1 MKKDSSPESQRAH
14 TLGDLNLVKPRFL
27 TKSRFKLGMECPT
40 KLFYTSKAE
49 YPDQK
54 KNNAFLKALAEG
66 GFQVGELAHHRYP
79 RCITVESLDYSEAL
93 AQTNELLKQE
103 NVVIAEA
110 AILFRDLFI
119 RVDLLVKTGSNLKL
133 IEVKA
138 KSYNPEKDRE
148 FRGRGG
154 TITPKWVRYLQDVA
168 FQRYV
173 CSRAFPE
180 FTVEASL
187 LLADK
192 TAECQTDYLNQKFH
206 VTLNSQGRLAVK
218 ILDNQGLKEESSNL
232 LRLVPV
238 DSICDE
244 LFSTPLN
251 VLIGPVMLEER
262 IWWMAEHYREDKKIP
277 PCHSSVCKDCEFKA
291 SLEEIEAGKKSGFR
305 ECWGPLLKHK
315 DQPFDHPT
323 VLSLWN
329 YRDKDRLIQ
338 EGKVFMTQVEKS
350 DIRLQ
355 GDDDPGHS
363 PSERQ
368 WLQVCMAH
376 DSASPPWIA
385 REEIKA
391 ELKALTYPLHFI
403 DFETTRVAIPFTR
416 GRCPYE
422 LVAFQ
427 FSHHMVHSEGRV
439 EHKSQYLN
447 AKPGVFPN
455 YEFVRALKGQLE
467 QDQGSIFRY
476 ATHENST
483 LIEIHE
489 QLESDPE
496 APTDAPELMAF
507 IREITETGKD
517 KVPQWKGQRSMVDLC
532 RLVKRYYYS
541 AEMNGSNS
549 IKQVLPAILN
559 SSSYLQSRYSNP
571 IYGDKEGIPS
581 LNFSHQSWVKTQD
594 GSVADPYK
602 LLPPLF
608 QDIESSESIAGLEDD
623 IREGGAAMTAYARL
637 QFEDLAP
644 YRRKEIEAGLLRY
657 CELDT
662 LAMVMIFEAWR
673 EAIELTQ

>member
-1 MKKDSSPESQRAH
+1 MKKDSSPESQLDT
-14 TLGDLNLVKPRFL
+14 TLCDKKLGKPRYL

-40 KLFYTSKAE
+40 KLFYTNKSE

-66 GFQVGELAHHRYP
+66 GFQVGELAHHRFP
-79 RCITVESLDYSEAL
+79 ECITVESLDYSEAL
-93 AQTNELLKQE
+93 AQTNELLKQK

-110 AILFRDLFI
+110 AIMFRDLFI
-119 RVDLLVKTGSNLKL
+119 RVDLLVKTGNHLKL

-138 KSYNPEKDRE
+138 KSYDPEKDRE
-148 FRGRGG
+148 FTGRGG
-154 TITPKWVRYLQDVA
+154 TITTKWLPYLLDVA

-173 CSRAFPE
+173 CSRALPE
-180 FTVEASL
+180 YAVEASL

-192 TAECQTDYLNQKFH
+192 TAECQTDALNQKFH
-206 VTLNSQGRLAVK
+206 VSLNPKGRLAVK
-218 ILDNQGLKEESSNL
+218 ILDKHGLKEESSNL

-238 DSICDE
+238 DLICDK
-244 LFSTPLN
+244 LFKHPLE
-251 VLIGPVMLEER
+251 VLSGPAMLEER
-262 IWWMAEHYREDKKIP
+262 IWWMAENYREDKKIP
-277 PCHSSVCKDCEFKA
+277 PCHSSACKDCEFKA
-291 SLEEIEAGKKSGFR
+291 SVEEMEEGKKSGFR
-305 ECWGPLLKHK
+305 ECWEPLLKHK
-315 DQPFDHPT
+315 EQPFDHPT

-350 DIRLQ
+350 DVRLQ

-376 DSASPPWIA
+376 DSTSSPWID
-385 REEIKA
+385 REGIED
-391 ELKALTYPLHFI
+391 ELEGLTYPLHFI

-416 GRCPYE
+416 GRRPYE

-427 FSHHMVHSEGRV
+427 FSHHTVDSEGRV

-447 AKPGVFPN
+447 ARPGIFPN
-455 YEFVRALKGQLE
+455 YEFVRALKEQLE
-467 QDQGSIFRY
+467 HDQGSIFRY

-483 LIEIHE
+483 LIEILE
-489 QLESDPE
+489 QLEADPE
-496 APTDAPELMAF
+496 PPADAQELMAF
-507 IREITETGKD
+507 IREITETGKG
-517 KVPQWKGQRSMVDLC
+517 KVPQWKGKRSMVDLC

-541 AEMNGSNS
+541 AEMIGSNS

-559 SSSYLQSRYSNP
+559 SSAYLQSRYSAP
-571 IYGDKEGIPS
+571 IYGTTDGIPS
-581 LNFSHQSWVKTQD
+581 LNFSNQSWVKIHD
-594 GSVADPYK
+594 GKVADPYK

-637 QFEDLAP
+637 QFEDLP
-644 YRRKEIEAGLLRY
+644 PQRRKEIEAGLLRY

-673 EAIELTQ
+673 EEVV

>member
-1 MKKDSSPESQRAH
+1 MKKDSPQKSQLTETHGDR
-14 TLGDLNLVKPRFL
+14 TLGTPRLL

-40 KLFYTSKAE
+40 KLFYTNKSE

-66 GFQVGELAHHRYP
+66 GFQVGELAHHRHSD
-79 RCITVESLDYSEAL
+79 CITVETLDYSESL
-93 AQTNELLKQE
+93 NQTNELLKQK

-110 AILFRDLFI
+110 AIMFRDLFI
-119 RVDLLVKTGSNLKL
+119 RVDLLVKTGNHLKL

-138 KSYNPEKDRE
+138 KSYDPERDRE
-148 FRGRGG
+148 FKGRSGS
-154 TITPKWVRYLQDVA
+154 ISSKWLPYLHDVA

-173 CSRAFPE
+173 CSHAFPE
-180 FTVEASL
+180 YTVEASL

-192 TAECQTDYLNQKFH
+192 TAECQTDNLNQKFH
-206 VTLNSQGRLAVK
+206 VSLNAKGRLSVNVS
-218 ILDNQGLKEESSNL
+218 DTQGLKEESSTL
-232 LRLVPV
+232 LRLVSV
-238 DSICDE
+238 DPICDE
-244 LFSTPLN
+244 LFGTPLD
-251 VLIGPVMLEER
+251 VLTGPAMLEER
-262 IWWMAEHYREDKKIP
+262 IWWMAENYREDKKIS
-277 PCHSSVCKDCEFKA
+277 PCHSSACKDCEFKA
-291 SLEEIEAGKKSGFR
+291 SMEENAEGKKSGFR

-315 DQPFDHPT
+315 EHPFDHPT

-376 DSASPPWIA
+376 DSTSSPWID
-385 REEIKA
+385 REGIKS
-391 ELKALTYPLHFI
+391 ELEALTYPLHFI

-416 GRCPYE
+416 GRRPYE

-427 FSHHMVHSEGRV
+427 FSHHTVDSEGRV

-447 AKPGVFPN
+447 ARPGIFPN

-467 QDQGSIFRY
+467 HDQGSIFRY

-483 LIEIHE
+483 LIEILE
-489 QLESDPE
+489 QLEADPE
-496 APTDAPELMAF
+496 PPTDAPELMAF
-507 IREITETGKD
+507 IREITETGKG
-517 KVPQWKGQRSMVDLC
+517 KLPQWKGKRSMVDLC
-532 RLVKRYYYS
+532 RLVKRYYYA

-559 SSSYLQSRYSNP
+559 SSEYLQKRYSDA
-571 IYGDKEGIPS
+571 IYGAQGGVPS
-581 LNFSHQSWVKTQD
+581 LNFLNQSWVRVRDEKI
-594 GSVADPYK
+594 ADPYK

-637 QFEDLAP
+637 QFEDLTP
-644 YRRKEIEAGLLRY
+644 QRRKEIEAGLLRY

-673 EAIELTQ
+673 EEID

>member
-1 MKKDSSPESQRAH
+1 MKRDSSPESQLAH
-14 TLGDLNLVKPRFL
+14 TLGDQMLGKPRFL
-27 TKSRFKLGMECPT
+27 TKSRFKLGLECPT
-40 KLFYTSKAE
+40 KLFYTSKAD

-79 RCITVESLDYSEAL
+79 ECINVESLDYSEAL

-119 RVDLLVKTGSNLKL
+119 RVDLLVKTGSHLKL

-138 KSYNPEKDRE
+138 KSYDPEKDRE
-148 FRGRGG
+148 FKGRGG
-154 TITPKWVRYLQDVA
+154 AITSKWMPYLLDVA

-173 CSRAFPE
+173 CARAYPE
-180 FTVEASL
+180 FTVDASL

-192 TAECQTDYLNQKFH
+192 TAECQTDHLNQKFH
-206 VTLNSQGRLAVK
+206 VSVNSKGRLAVNV
-218 ILDNQGLKEESSNL
+218 LDEKGLEEESLAL
-232 LRLVPV
+232 LRLVSV
-238 DSICDE
+238 DSQCDE
-244 LFSTPLN
+244 LFSTPLD
-251 VLIGPVMLEER
+251 VLTGPSMLADR
-262 IWWMAEHYREDKKIP
+262 IWWMAENYREDRKIP
-277 PCHSSVCKDCEFKA
+277 PCHSSACKDCEFNA
-291 SLEEIEAGKKSGFR
+291 SMEEIEEGKKSGFR
-305 ECWGPLLKHK
+305 ECWGPLLKHSN
-315 DQPFDHPT
+315 QPFNHPT

-329 YRDKDRLIQ
+329 YRDKNRLIQ
-338 EGKVFMTQVEKS
+338 EGKVFLTQVEKS

-355 GDDDPGHS
+355 GDEDPGHS

-376 DSASPPWIA
+376 DSAESPWIDRA
-385 REEIKA
+385 GLTA
-391 ELKALTYPLHFI
+391 EFDSLTYPLHFI

-416 GRCPYE
+416 GRRPYE

-427 FSHHMVHSEGRV
+427 FSHHTVDSEGRV
-439 EHKSQYLN
+439 EHKGQYLN
-447 AKPGVFPN
+447 AMPGVFPN

-467 QDQGSIFRY
+467 HDQGSIFRY

-507 IREITETGKD
+507 IREITETGKG
-517 KVPQWKGQRSMVDLC
+517 KVPQWKGKRSMVDLC
-532 RLVKRYYYS
+532 YLVKRHYYA

-549 IKQVLPAILN
+549 IKKVLPAILN
-559 SSSYLQSRYSNP
+559 SSDYVQSRYFNP
-571 IYGDKEGIPS
+571 IYGAKEGMPS
-581 LNFSHQSWVKTQD
+581 LNFSNQSWVKVQD
-594 GSVADPYK
+594 GKVADPYK

-637 QFEDLAP
+637 QFEDLSP
-644 YRRKEIEAGLLRY
+644 NRRKEIEAGLLRY

-662 LAMVMIFEAWR
+662 LAMVMIFEAWTD
-673 EAIELTQ
+673 IVCSS